1 MAASWSTSTKKG
13 AEATPAVLWHP
24 GPGGTVFCD
33 LCAHRCHLAPGRSGV
48 CAVRRNEGGALVTRV
63 GDRVAAAHVDPVEK
77 KPFFHVLPGSL
88 SFSVATAGCN
98 FRCDFCQNWSLSQAP
113 RLSPGDLPGDAAA
126 PSALVAAARRS
137 GCASVAFTYSE
148 PTVFFELA
156 ETVGTLAREA
166 GLKNLFVTN
175 GYLTPEAVARA
186 ARFLDGANVDL
197 KAFDDG
203 TYRRVC
209 GATLDGVLRGLDA
222 LLEAGVWVEVTTLV
236 VPGMNDSDP
245 ELEALARHLA
255 GLSRDLPWHLSRFHP
270 DFGRTGVPPTPPAS
284 LERARDL
291 GLAAGLRFVYVGNLP
306 GNRWE
311 STRCPEC
318 DTMVVERAG
327 FEVLSDRLASGRCP
341 ACGAAVAGLWC

>member
-1 MAASWSTSTKKG
+1 VAASWSTSTRRS
-13 AEATPAVLWHP
+13 AEPLPALLWRP
-24 GPGGTVFCD
+24 GPDGSVLCD
-33 LCAHRCHLAPGRSGV
+33 LCAHRCQIQPGRVGV
-48 CAVRRNEGGALVTRV
+48 CAVRRNDSGALVTLV
-63 GDRVAAAHVDPVEK
+63 GDRLAAAAADPIEK
-77 KPFFHVLPGSL
+77 KPFYHVLPGSR
-88 SFSVATAGCN
+88 SFSVAAPGCN

-113 RLSPGDLPGDAAA
+113 RLEPCDLPGEPADAG
-126 PSALVAAARRS
+126 ALVSAALRS
-137 GCASVAFTYSE
+137 GCASMAFTYTE

-156 ETVGTLAREA
+156 EAAGTLAKQA

-222 LLEAGVWVEVTTLV
+222 LLEAGIWVEVTTLV
-236 VPGMNDSDP
+236 VPGMNDSEA
-245 ELEALARHLA
+245 ELGALAHHLA

-270 DFGRTGVPPTPPAS
+270 DFKRSGVPPTPAAT
-284 LERARDL
+284 LARAREL

-306 GNRWE
+306 GNPSE

-318 DTMVVERAG
+318 DTMLVERAG
-327 FEVLSDRLASGRCP
+327 FQVVENRLATGRCP
-341 ACGAAVAGLWC
+341 ACGTAVAGLWN